1 MVTFENVEKSDLKRL
16 MEFGFAISE
25 TKSKY
30 EAARRKGPC
39 TLVLFKSGKLLVQGN
54 DENVRRTAK
63 LLKDLKIGKPVK
75 KPSFVNERGVVIG
88 SDEALKG
95 DTFGGLVVAAVRADD
110 KQREILRR
118 LGVEDSKL
126 LTDQNIRIVAEQ
138 IARHVHYS
146 IKDLP
151 PAEYNREVEEHGMTG
166 LLNKLHRE
174 AAEDLDAEKGAKHVV
189 DKFPGCRTGD
199 IIETKADSKYLEV
212 AAASILARD
221 TGLRQLAKLGVRL
234 GMTVPRG
241 STHVREALEML
252 KRRNLPVSE
261 FVKVK
266 FKNVKS
272 MFKGTK
278 HL

>member
-16 MEFGFAISE
+16 LEFGFAISE

-39 TLVLFKSGKLLVQGN
+39 TLILFKSGKLLVQGN
-54 DENVRRTAK
+54 DENVRRTTK

-75 KPSFVNERGVVIG
+75 KPSFVKESGVVIG

-95 DTFGGLVVAAVRADD
+95 DTFGGLVVAAVRADE

-126 LTDQNIRIVAEQ
+126 LTDKNIRVVAEQ

-174 AAEDLDAEKGAKHVV
+174 AAEDLDSEKGAKHVV

-241 STHVREALEML
+241 STHVQGGLEML